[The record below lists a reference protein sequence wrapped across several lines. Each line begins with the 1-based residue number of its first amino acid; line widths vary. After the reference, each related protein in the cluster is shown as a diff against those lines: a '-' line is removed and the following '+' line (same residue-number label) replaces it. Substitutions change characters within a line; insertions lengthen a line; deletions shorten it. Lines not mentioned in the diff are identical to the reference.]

1 MACPM
6 IQEQKRKNL
15 AFSLRST
22 NTYDKAGRLTN
33 ATIGTNTYVYN
44 FTTPTTCTGTYNS
57 NAHKNSNRTSMTVNG
72 VTTTYCY
79 DYADRLIS
87 SSDTKVTNAQY
98 DTHGNTTSLGTA
110 PAATFTHDS
119 SDRNTGITEGSKSLT
134 YIRDVQGRII
144 SRTLVNGATTPN
156 KYSFTASGDTPDV
169 LLNNTGTTVVEK
181 YLTLPGGVMLTIRP
195 AQSGNAQ
202 KTYSLPNI
210 HGDTMATTDAAG
222 TLLTTTLTG
231 PFGEKITGQAVPNNT
246 AQGSTF
252 SYVGQHEKVTESDFT
267 LQPTQM
273 GARVYIATL
282 GRFTSVDPVE
292 GGVENNYVYPP
303 DPVNDFDLDGK
314 LSSKTAGYYGYY
326 LFGGGKSRS
335 VNIGD
340 FRWSFANFRAGGKS
354 ILSQYHGRNGTFVIS
369 PTIATAVAIGPRGI
383 LGSITIQVQ
392 GILRMVGNKWT
403 FSGSFKAVA
412 PDRYNFDMRWRE
424 GLSQRNIANAYG
436 SYGGAMANYW
446 SRGLIRPRPY
456 DIMINGSQRINQ
468 NGIF

>member
-1 MACPM
+1 
-6 IQEQKRKNL
+6 
-15 AFSLRST
+15 
-22 NTYDKAGRLTN
+22 
-33 ATIGTNTYVYN
+33 
-44 FTTPTTCTGTYNS
+44 
-57 NAHKNSNRTSMTVNG
+57 
-72 VTTTYCY
+72 
-79 DYADRLIS
+79 
-87 SSDTKVTNAQY
+87 
-98 DTHGNTTSLGTA
+98 
-110 PAATFTHDS
+110 
-119 SDRNTGITEGSKSLT
+119 
-134 YIRDVQGRII
+134 
-144 SRTLVNGATTPN
+144 
-156 KYSFTASGDTPDV
+156 
-169 LLNNTGTTVVEK
+169 
-181 YLTLPGGVMLTIRP
+181 
-195 AQSGNAQ
+195 
-202 KTYSLPNI
+202 
-210 HGDTMATTDAAG
+210 MATTDAAG